1 VVAGY
6 HHDPGLDREELSQ
19 DLSRVVELFTT
30 DFGYTHV
37 PVLGLNPTREQIR
50 TALGGFCAAP
60 DRHPDDYL
68 VIYLAGHG
76 EVLQRGP
83 AHAEHFF
90 LPADANPSSPAT
102 LRRTALKTSE
112 LADLILGDTPVRRLL
127 LILDTCLSGQGI
139 LDVARQGLDWA
150 GDPDRMGPDA
160 GAALVWSTQPKKA
173 ALPGAF
179 TTALVEAT
187 RSRAV
192 RGHGQQAIHLD
203 AVMAQLDQDSRLK
216 QRPGRVVLFGDPDRV
231 DLLPNPISAPAL
243 VGYDMAEQD
252 RRWQA
257 RLRVEH
263 ARRDEM
269 QDRFHPRA
277 IDFVGRHRA
286 LTDLTRWLGDP
297 SDTRSRIVT
306 GDPGSG
312 KTSVL
317 AVLAALSDPQLRPSV
332 PRGDLPPTAVPD
344 PAGIDVAI

>member
-1 VVAGY
+1 MGVPPPSAGAGPGRFLLTGVVAGY
-6 HHDPGLDREELSQ
+6 HHDPGLNREELSQ

-37 PVLGLNPTREQIR
+37 PVMGLNPTREQIR

-90 LPADANPSSPAT
+90 LPADVNPSSPAM
-102 LRRTALKTSE
+102 LRQTALKTSE

-203 AVMAQLDQDSRLK
+203 AVMTQLDQDSRLK
-216 QRPGRVVLFGDPDRV
+216 QRPGRCRVVRRPRPGGPAAEPD
-231 DLLPNPISAPAL
+231 
-243 VGYDMAEQD
+243 Q
-252 RRWQA
+252 
-257 RLRVEH
+257 
-263 ARRDEM
+263 
-269 QDRFHPRA
+269 
-277 IDFVGRHRA
+277 
-286 LTDLTRWLGDP
+286 
-297 SDTRSRIVT
+297 RSRA
-306 GDPGSG
+306 GGLRHGRAGSALAGPAAGRARPPG
-312 KTSVL
+312 
-317 AVLAALSDPQLRPSV
+317 
-332 PRGDLPPTAVPD
+332 
-344 PAGIDVAI
+344 